1 MNNQYLSNITIENY
15 FSIEKIELSGL
26 DKSKEIYFLG
36 ENGDGKTLV
45 LQAILLALTRGKFEN
60 PTEKINKEE
69 IGKIE
74 QYLSE
79 NSNYKSSGKITKS
92 DFDFKGNNFFPK
104 IYAYGANRN
113 KSTADFGGKNG
124 FGKEGYLT
132 LFDENRAL
140 QSPVQWLKN
149 LKLEGRNSII
159 SEEKAIKLLEE
170 ILDNNVKIEIKG
182 SNVFFSEKSSKDLK
196 FEQLSDGF
204 KSVMT
209 WVVDLVARLAE
220 NQPQV
225 KEIQDFEG
233 IVLVDEINLHLH
245 PKWERNLVK
254 KLRNWFPKIQF
265 FFTTHSP
272 TMLLSASRDAIFY
285 KIYKENGH
293 TKIGEPI
300 LCEKF
305 ANLQVNSLITSP
317 LFDLENA
324 YMEAYDENKN
334 ELDTSNT
341 YLESKIREIL
351 KEKKQNQPKKYISE
365 TEFDTIL
372 NDTFEKYKNDT
383 L

>member
-1 MNNQYLSNITIENY
+1 MNNQYLSSITIENY

-92 DFDFKGNNFFPK
+92 DFDFKGDNFFPK

-132 LFDENRAL
+132 LFDDNRAL
-140 QSPVQWLKN
+140 QSPVQWLKD
-149 LKLEGRNSII
+149 LKLEGLNAMI
-159 SEEKAIKLLEE
+159 SVDKAIKLLEE
-170 ILDNNVKIEIKG
+170 ILDNNVKISLER
-182 SNVFFSEKSSKDLK
+182 SNVYFTERETNNLS

-209 WVVDLVARLAE
+209 WVADLVARLASE
-220 NQPQV
+220 HKNIS
-225 KEIQDFEG
+225 KIQDFEG

-254 KLRNWFPKIQF
+254 KLRTWFPKIQF

-293 TKIGEPI
+293 TKVDEPM

-305 ANLQVNSLITSP
+305 ANLQANSLITSP

-324 YMEAYDENKN
+324 YMEAYDEKKN

-351 KEKKQNQPKKYISE
+351 REKKQNLPKKYMSGN
-365 TEFDTIL
+365 EFDTIL
-372 NDTFEKYKNDT
+372 NDTFEKYKNGT

>member
-1 MNNQYLSNITIENY
+1 MNNQYLSSITIENY

-60 PTEKINKEE
+60 QNVKIDKEE

-79 NSNYKSSGKITKS
+79 NPSCKSSGKITKS

-140 QSPVQWLKN
+140 QSPVQWLRN
-149 LKLEGRNSII
+149 LKLEGLNAII
-159 SEEKAIKLLEE
+159 SVDKAIKLLEE
-170 ILDNNVKIEIKG
+170 ILDNNVKIKIEG
-182 SNVFFSEKSSKDLK
+182 SKVLFFEKNTKLEFD
-196 FEQLSDGF
+196 QLSDGF

-209 WVVDLVARLAE
+209 WVADLVSRLAE
-220 NQPQV
+220 NQPQA
-225 KEIQDFEG
+225 KKIQDFEG

-293 TKIGEPI
+293 TKVSEPM

-305 ANLQVNSLITSP
+305 ANLQANSLITSP

-324 YMEAYDENKN
+324 YMQAHDENKN

-351 KEKKQNQPKKYISE
+351 KEKKQNLPKKYMSE
-365 TEFDTIL
+365 NEFDTIL